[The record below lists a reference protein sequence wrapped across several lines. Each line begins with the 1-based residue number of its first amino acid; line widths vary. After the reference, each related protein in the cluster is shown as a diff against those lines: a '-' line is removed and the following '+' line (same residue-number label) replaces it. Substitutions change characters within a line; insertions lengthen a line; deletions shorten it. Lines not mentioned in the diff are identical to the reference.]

1 MNDYDDNEELE
12 EQEEIEDQDFGE
24 VEQEEVFQ
32 NDKFNKFAEI
42 AKQDNKIKVKA
53 VSNAHHDF
61 EVDPNQSLEESKDD
75 RDKMNKETTKKGVKT
90 ILKLF

>member
-12 EQEEIEDQDFGE
+12 EQEEIDDQDYGE
-24 VEQEEVFQ
+24 VEQEVFQ
-32 NDKFNKFAEI
+32 NDKYNKFAEI

-53 VSNAHHDF
+53 VNNAHHDF

-75 RDKMNKETTKKGVKT
+75 REKMSKDVTKKGVT
-90 ILKLF
+90 QY